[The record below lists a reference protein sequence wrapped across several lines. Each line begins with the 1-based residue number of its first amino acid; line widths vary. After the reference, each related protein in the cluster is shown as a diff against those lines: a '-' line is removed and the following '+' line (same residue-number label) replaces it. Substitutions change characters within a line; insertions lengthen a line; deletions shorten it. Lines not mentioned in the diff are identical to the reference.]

1 MITDKNGKL
10 FARVDFEKG
19 KRLNLTFNNTTVQK
33 YDIEEQLAK
42 LADTGEMEISN
53 HGYTFRVEKEDTK
66 YSLTLTR
73 PITQRATLNENEKD
87 RLEEMLKEVMD
98 KCTGYSMT
106 NSNSATNLIQF

>member
-1 MITDKNGKL
+1 MITEKNGKL

-33 YDIEEQLAK
+33 CDIEEQLAK

-66 YSLTLTR
+66 YNLTLTR

-87 RLEEMLKEVMD
+87 RLEEMLKEVMEL
-98 KCTGYSMT
+98 CSSSALN
-106 NSNSATNLIQF
+106 NSNSASNLIEF